1 MASEIFK
8 LDEKALLRAQKILN
22 TLANKDRNKALWAGT
37 GAAASVV
44 AKKARQDWRT
54 VDDPDTPEQI
64 AKKIAIRRS
73 ARTTRITGNP
83 TYRVGVR
90 GGANSRKS
98 DHAHWRFLE
107 FGTEHHP
114 AYRIWG
120 AILETV
126 GSQAFKAFETKLTAE
141 LDKITKKR

>member
-1 MASEIFK
+1 MSADFK
-8 LDEKALLRAQKILN
+8 LDEKALERAQRILK
-22 TLANKDRNKALWAGT
+22 TLADKDKNKALWAGT

-44 AKKARQDWRT
+44 AKKARQEWRT
-54 VDDPDTPEQI
+54 MDDPNTPEQI
-64 AKKIAIRRS
+64 AKQIAVRRS
-73 ARTTRITGNP
+73 ARTTQRTGNP

-90 GGANSRKS
+90 GGANTKKS
-98 DHAHWRFLE
+98 DHAHWRMLE